1 MPLSYT
7 DLSNK
12 LSVEIGI
19 VKGLQDNNNLLH
31 DLLDERDEL
40 IEQLV
45 IENAKLKLKGKH

>member
-1 MPLSYT
+1 MPLSYD

-19 VKGLQDNNNLLH
+19 GKGLRDNNNLLH
-31 DLLDERDEL
+31 ELLDDRDEL

-45 IENAKLKLKGKH
+45 IENAKLKRRELN

>member
-7 DLSNK
+7 AISNK

-31 DLLDERDEL
+31 ELLDILFEL
-40 IEQLV
+40 T
-45 IENAKLKLKGKH
+45 

>member
-1 MPLSYT
+1 MPLSYD

-19 VKGLQDNNNLLH
+19 GKGLRDNNNLLH

-40 IEQLV
+40 IERLV
-45 IENAKLKLKGKH
+45 IENAKLKIKGLN

>member
-7 DLSNK
+7 AISNK

-19 VKGLQDNNNLLH
+19 AKGLRDDNNLLH

-40 IEQLV
+40 IERLV

>member
-19 VKGLQDNNNLLH
+19 GKHLRDDNNLLH

-40 IEQLV
+40 IERLV
-45 IENAKLKLKGKH
+45 IENAKLKLKGLN